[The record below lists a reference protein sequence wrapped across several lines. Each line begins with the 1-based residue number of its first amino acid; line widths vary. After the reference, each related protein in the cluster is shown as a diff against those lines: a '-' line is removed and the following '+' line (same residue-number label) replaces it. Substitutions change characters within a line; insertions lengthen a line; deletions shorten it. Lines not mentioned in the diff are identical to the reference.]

1 MRRLLG
7 VEFRRVFARDV
18 TRLLGIIAV
27 AGSVF
32 AGIGA
37 FVSTGALPEAQEAEF
52 NQSILRA
59 RALLPDRIHKC
70 ATERIPLT
78 PNLLPLDPQNPRF
91 NAEINR
97 INRIQQ
103 ERIGKFSEPQPRPQ
117 CRAQLSRSS
126 LNSTN
131 QKGDR
136 RFHLLSLPSAF
147 EALILPS
154 AIFALVIGATI
165 IGAEWGAGTI
175 PSLLTWEPRRM
186 RVLAAKILAVLAA
199 CASVFLIFAL
209 LVTAF
214 TSPAFFFR
222 GSAVGVDEIW
232 RKDMMSVVLRG
243 MYLPALSGLFGFTF
257 AMLIRNTAA
266 ALGAA
271 FGYLLIAEGLIRATG
286 SLSAWLVS
294 NNAAVVLVGYS
305 PFKNFFSAEP
315 PVSLALAERSS
326 VEAGL
331 ILGVYLLVLA
341 SISAFLFH
349 RRDVH

>member
-7 VEFRRVFARDV
+7 VEFRRVFARDI
-18 TRLLGIIAV
+18 TRLLGLIAV

-37 FVSTGALPEAQEAEF
+37 FVSTGGATNSQEAEF
-52 NQSILRA
+52 DQSILSA
-59 RALLPDRIHKC
+59 RALLPDQIHKC
-70 ATERIPLT
+70 TTERIPLASI
-78 PNLLPLDPQNPRF
+78 PPLPLDPQNPRF
-91 NAEINR
+91 NEEINR
-97 INRIQQ
+97 INRANRIQQ
-103 ERIGKFSEPQPRPQ
+103 QKFLEPRPLAR
-117 CRAQLSRSS
+117 CRSELSRSDADD
-126 LNSTN
+126 
-131 QKGDR
+131 GDR
-136 RFHLLSLPSAF
+136 RLHLLFLPGAF
-147 EALILPS
+147 EPLILPS

-175 PSLLTWEPRRM
+175 PTLLTWEPRRM
-186 RVLAAKILAVLAA
+186 RVLGAKVLGVLAS
-199 CASVFLIFAL
+199 CAALFPIFAL
-209 LVTAF
+209 LLAGTL
-214 TSPAFFFR
+214 SPTLLFR
-222 GSAVGVDEIW
+222 GSAVGLDAIW
-232 RKDMMSVVLRG
+232 RQDMMSVVLRG

-266 ALGAA
+266 ALGVA
-271 FGYLLIAEGLIRATG
+271 FGYLLVAESLIRATG

-305 PFKNFFSAEP
+305 PFKNFFSPQE

-331 ILGVYLLVLA
+331 ILCAYMLVFA